1 MMVVILE
8 TEMGAF
14 RATVLKTEGKEMFYL
29 VVRILVT
36 ASHSVTSCVRTNG
49 TKKRPR

>member
-14 RATVLKTEGKEMFYL
+14 RATVLKTEGKEMFL
-29 VVRILVT
+29 LNVEDIRHCLPQ
-36 ASHSVTSCVRTNG
+36 CN
-49 TKKRPR
+49 